1 MPVMT
6 ESQRARFHDVLL
18 EVMADRNRFH
28 VISSKKRWIVLR
40 ADTERR
46 TGTFDSRAE
55 AIERARALAM
65 QSRGELV
72 IHEPDGSVARRE
84 SFRSAQAD

>member
-6 ESQRARFHDVLL
+6 ESQRTRFHDVLR

-28 VISSKKRWIVLR
+28 VISSRKRWIVLGEAAEKR
-40 ADTERR
+40 LGAFSSKT
-46 TGTFDSRAE
+46 E

-72 IHEPDGSVARRE
+72 IHEPDSTVASRE